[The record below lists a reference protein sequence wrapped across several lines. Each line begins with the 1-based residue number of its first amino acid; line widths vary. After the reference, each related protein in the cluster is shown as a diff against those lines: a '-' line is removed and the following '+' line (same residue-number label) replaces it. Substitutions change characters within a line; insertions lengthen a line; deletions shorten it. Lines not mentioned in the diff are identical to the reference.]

1 MFNIRSVSGEL
12 RVVFEDANVTRIL
25 RLATP
30 TDLDNLD
37 QANSGLVEMRKR
49 TVVRAEVSHG

>member
-1 MFNIRSVSGEL
+1 MFNIRSVAGEL
-12 RVVFEDANVTRIL
+12 RVVFETETVTRFL

-37 QANSGLVEMRKR
+37 QANAGLVQMKKI
-49 TVVRAEVSHG
+49 TLQIVAG

>member
-1 MFNIRSVSGEL
+1 MFNIRSICGEL
-12 RVVFEDANVTRIL
+12 RVVFETETVTRFL

-37 QANSGLVEMRKR
+37 QANAGLVEMRKR